1 VDTIIA
7 EWILAATKTTEEMRR
22 IAETKEIAG
31 SMATAAHRAMCTTA
45 QARRR
50 SLSKETETKREA
62 GAEAINGKI
71 RVPAGSA
78 ATTVA
83 DKRGAMSREVRPAM
97 AEAASAA
104 VAAVVVASAEA
115 AGAVAVAGAGKEQFL
130 RGHNDTKKCDTEKR
144 YAADEDRS

>member
-1 VDTIIA
+1 VD
-7 EWILAATKTTEEMRR
+7 ATTVARPATYTTVRE
-22 IAETKEIAG
+22 
-31 SMATAAHRAMCTTA
+31 
-45 QARRR
+45 RRR
-50 SLSKETETKREA
+50 SLSKGTETKVEA
-62 GAEAINGKI
+62 GAAEAINGKI

-104 VAAVVVASAEA
+104 VAAAVVASAEA
-115 AGAVAVAGAGKEQFL
+115 AGAVVGAGAGKEQFS
-130 RGHNDTKKCDTEKR
+130 RGHNDIKKCDTEKR

>member
-1 VDTIIA
+1 
-7 EWILAATKTTEEMRR
+7 MY
-22 IAETKEIAG
+22 
-31 SMATAAHRAMCTTA
+31 TTA

-50 SLSKETETKREA
+50 SLSKGTKKKREA

-104 VAAVVVASAEA
+104 VAAAVGASAEA
-115 AGAVAVAGAGKEQFL
+115 AGAVAEAAGAGKEQFS
-130 RGHNDTKKCDTEKR
+130 RGHDDIKKCDTEKR

>member
-1 VDTIIA
+1 
-7 EWILAATKTTEEMRR
+7 
-22 IAETKEIAG
+22 
-31 SMATAAHRAMCTTA
+31 
-45 QARRR
+45 
-50 SLSKETETKREA
+50 
-62 GAEAINGKI
+62 
-71 RVPAGSA
+71 
-78 ATTVA
+78 
-83 DKRGAMSREVRPAM
+83 MSREVRPAM

>member
-1 VDTIIA
+1 
-7 EWILAATKTTEEMRR
+7 
-22 IAETKEIAG
+22 
-31 SMATAAHRAMCTTA
+31 MCTTA

-50 SLSKETETKREA
+50 SLSKGTKTKREA

-83 DKRGAMSREVRPAM
+83 DKRGAMSRGVRPAM

-104 VAAVVVASAEA
+104 VAAAVAASAEA
-115 AGAVAVAGAGKEQFL
+115 AGAVAEAAGAGNEQFS
-130 RGHNDTKKCDTEKR
+130 RGHDDIKKCDTEKR

>member
-1 VDTIIA
+1 MKTIV
-7 EWILAATKTTEEMRR
+7 ATRR
-22 IAETKEIAG
+22 IAETRPIAVD
-31 SMATAAHRAMCTTA
+31 ATTVARPATYTTVRE
-45 QARRR
+45 RRR
-50 SLSKETETKREA
+50 SLSKGTETKVEA
-62 GAEAINGKI
+62 GAAEAINGKI

-104 VAAVVVASAEA
+104 VAAAVGASAEA
-115 AGAVAVAGAGKEQFL
+115 AGAVAEAAGAGKEQFS
-130 RGHNDTKKCDTEKR
+130 RGHDDIKKCDTEKR

>member
-1 VDTIIA
+1 
-7 EWILAATKTTEEMRR
+7 MY
-22 IAETKEIAG
+22 
-31 SMATAAHRAMCTTA
+31 TTA

-50 SLSKETETKREA
+50 SLSKGTKKKREA

-104 VAAVVVASAEA
+104 VAAAVAEA
-115 AGAVAVAGAGKEQFL
+115 AAGAGKEQFS
-130 RGHNDTKKCDTEKR
+130 RGHDDIKKCDTEKR